1 MNNHALLL
9 KLSQIKPG
17 AILARDVLDSNG
29 RVLAI
34 QGSEIND
41 ATLAGLSRR
50 DITEV
55 WALTPALQAPPEDD
69 QVRNAELLQH
79 HQQRLTRLFRH
90 SSNGVDDMY
99 LLNLMNRYRGIEPS

>member
-1 MNNHALLL
+1 MSNQALLF
-9 KLSQIKPG
+9 KLDQVKLG

-34 QGSEIND
+34 QGSEITD

-55 WALTPALQAPPEDD
+55 WALTSALQALPEDD
-69 QVRNAELLQH
+69 QVRNAGLLQH
-79 HQQRLTRLFRH
+79 QQQRLTRLFRH

-99 LLNLMNRYRGIEPS
+99 LLDLMSRYRGIEPS